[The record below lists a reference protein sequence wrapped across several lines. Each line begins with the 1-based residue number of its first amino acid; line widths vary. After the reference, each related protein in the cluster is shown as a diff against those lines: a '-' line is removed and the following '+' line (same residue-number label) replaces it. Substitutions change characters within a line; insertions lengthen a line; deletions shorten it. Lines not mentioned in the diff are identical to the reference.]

1 MCGNQ
6 NENPESRGTGCICY
20 QLLHNKLS
28 QNFAALKGGTF
39 TIPQFLW
46 VRHLA
51 TTQPG
56 PLFQSLSQAAV
67 KVCWL
72 GCGPLAVHPR
82 RVCCCQVHGVLAGPS
97 SSLAVGQGPPSVL
110 YRVGLAG
117 MAGCFIRVIKPKWQS
132 RQSARKTEVTVFWSW
147 SVIIHGT
154 SHHLCHVLLVRSK
167 SLGSATL
174 KGRGLRKGPN
184 TRRWKSLRVGL
195 GLPPHSRQSSRPNAT
210 LDVLQ
215 CWW

>member
-28 QNFAALKGGTF
+28 QNFAALKGVTF